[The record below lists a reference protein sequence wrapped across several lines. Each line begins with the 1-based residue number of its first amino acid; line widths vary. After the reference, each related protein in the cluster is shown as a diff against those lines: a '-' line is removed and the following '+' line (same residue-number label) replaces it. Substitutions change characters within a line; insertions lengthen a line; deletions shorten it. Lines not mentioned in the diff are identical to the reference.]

1 MLLRQLLEVCPD
13 DFINRPDKHGWFPLH
28 ILANN
33 KDRFGVKPG
42 MISVLCKANADV
54 NVAKGKG
61 MTPLMCAVSTAHIDA
76 ADVLL
81 LHGADINQAN
91 DEGTTA
97 YDMTWHNRPARDWC
111 AEMGSGAG
119 AGVSGSGRFI
129 SVICWCRKRLLNLKV
144 CKAF

>member
-54 NVAKGKG
+54 NVAKGRG

-76 ADVLL
+76 AEDCADV
-81 LHGADINQAN
+81 Q
-91 DEGTTA
+91 
-97 YDMTWHNRPARDWC
+97 P
-111 AEMGSGAG
+111 AG
-119 AGVSGSGRFI
+119 AEVAPFGLMRRRAGKEVGEEEEEAQQLRY
-129 SVICWCRKRLLNLKV
+129 LLASLAAV
-144 CKAF
+144 AAQD